1 MLALALAGCSPL
13 IGLLVRA
20 AGSGAG
26 TIRAGQRVSGSTAGA
41 PSEWDP
47 SCGSSRGGSDRAY
60 VFVPEQTGVYRIE
73 VDGGYDCVVAVFDE
87 QRNDIACN
95 DDTGRTTHS
104 QVEPRLE
111 AGRRYTIVVDGYHGA
126 TGSFALSVQAVS
138 LEGPG
143 PPPPPPGE
151 RVLVVG
157 ARREGDTSAG
167 ADRRTPP
174 CGSAPG
180 SPDEAWT
187 FTPSESGVY
196 DIAVESDFDGVLAVY
211 APGASEPLA
220 CNDDASSTRA
230 SRVSARLEA
239 GTTYEV
245 VVDGYHGARGRYAIS
260 IGIPAPAGP
269 SGALSVGAPVAGDT
283 RMHADARTPSCGS
296 RPGSPDQT
304 WTFVPP
310 ADGVYRFDVAADYDS
325 VLALYEGGQEIAC
338 NDDEGSTRASRIEA
352 SLRAGQTYEVVVDGY
367 QGQLGTYRLVVSAI
381 GAAPPGVAGRPG
393 EDVAA
398 VETRCAGAPLLS
410 SGSLLAT
417 IVGARA
423 EARTSCG
430 DGLGGEVIYRV
441 EAPAP
446 AVLRV
451 RAESDLEPVLEL
463 RAGCSQAH
471 TVVACAGG
479 GRSPR
484 RAALTAWL
492 SPGQTYFLVVD
503 TRRPGDG
510 AVTLDAR
517 LVP

>member
-1 MLALALAGCSPL
+1 M
-13 IGLLVRA
+13 
-20 AGSGAG
+20 
-26 TIRAGQRVSGSTAGA
+26 SGSTAGA

-269 SGALSVGAPVAGDT
+269 RARSRSGLRWQATRACTPTRGPRAAAAGP
-283 RMHADARTPSCGS
+283 AARTRRGRSCLRPTASTASTSRPTTTRCSPSTRAARRSPATTTRAPRAPRGS
-296 RPGSPDQT
+296 RP
-304 WTFVPP
+304 
-310 ADGVYRFDVAADYDS
+310 R
-325 VLALYEGGQEIAC
+325 
-338 NDDEGSTRASRIEA
+338 
-352 SLRAGQTYEVVVDGY
+352 
-367 QGQLGTYRLVVSAI
+367 SAR
-381 GAAPPGVAGRPG
+381 GRP
-393 EDVAA
+393 
-398 VETRCAGAPLLS
+398 TRSSSTATRGS
-410 SGSLLAT
+410 SGRIGWS
-417 IVGARA
+417 
-423 EARTSCG
+423 
-430 DGLGGEVIYRV
+430 
-441 EAPAP
+441 
-446 AVLRV
+446 
-451 RAESDLEPVLEL
+451 
-463 RAGCSQAH
+463 
-471 TVVACAGG
+471 
-479 GRSPR
+479 
-484 RAALTAWL
+484 
-492 SPGQTYFLVVD
+492 
-503 TRRPGDG
+503 
-510 AVTLDAR
+510 
-517 LVP
+517 